1 MQKSLQKLLYNN
13 VGKIRYFMIINSAYN
28 INSKSLQTF
37 QGSKNQKMMNAGII
51 KSDNYG
57 LDNDTVE
64 IKNTE
69 NSGDNKKSKLLKW
82 GALVGSGIVAT
93 TIGLLAHKHI
103 SVKNAKKAAEELK
116 KIKLQELENIRAEK
130 LKEEAKIA
138 QEKALKAQE
147 EAREKAIQAAKQKA
161 EQEAKVK
168 AEKQA
173 KLEAARKAET
183 ANRSFRYNTEK
194 ELAQYI
200 DPKGEISHNN
210 SKLDGESFEA
220 FRARINEEIEK
231 IDVFDFGQKIKD
243 TEPQTVFNVV
253 FEQFEK
259 CHNNGGNVSVDD
271 FLKTLDNAKSQMYI
285 TYHDFSSKGSYG
297 TSKIYDKFSDYKKY
311 IDEVS
316 AEIRAINKEGEHP
329 LAVVRKAL
337 KSIENKN
344 HVRQKFVSAVS
355 QNYDKELGV
364 IQGRLHYDE
373 TNVPPFKKEVTIS
386 KEEKQKLVDELNS
399 ILKSG
404 GEQANYTVDTP
415 LSTLQ
420 RAWKAKYIS
429 IPFSMDNKIGETAIL
444 DLFPR
449 YRSGITQINGED
461 FKFKTS
467 GNFKY
472 EPLYRQM
479 HIENPEEFVKQ
490 FENIGGEYVPGKLQS
505 CSKEKLFGEAWNG
518 TYNFTEWNSGNNVKF
533 VIHPKGAISNAA
545 EIGEGKY
552 GSYEAIYSA
561 DSKFRIVG
569 TIKRTITPEIIKR
582 DMPEFRNQF
591 DDFTKYEIH
600 LQEI

>member
-1 MQKSLQKLLYNN
+1 M
-13 VGKIRYFMIINSAYN
+13 FINSAYN
-28 INSKSLQTF
+28 INSKSIQAF
-37 QGSKNQKMMNAGII
+37 HGSKNQNLMNAGII

-69 NSGDNKKSKLLKW
+69 TSDGNKKSKLLKW
-82 GALVGSGIVAT
+82 GTIVGSGIVAT
-93 TIGLLAHKHI
+93 AIGLLTHKHI
-103 SVKNAKKAAEELK
+103 STKNAKKAAEELK
-116 KIKLQELENIRAEK
+116 KIKLQELENLRAEK
-130 LKEEAKIA
+130 LKDEARIA
-138 QEKALKAQE
+138 QEKALNAQK
-147 EAREKAIQAAKQKA
+147 EAREKAIQVAKQKA

-183 ANRSFRYNTEK
+183 ANRNFRYNTEK

-200 DPKGEISHNN
+200 DPAEAIRLNTHKS
-210 SKLDGESFEA
+210 DGESLA
-220 FRARINEEIEK
+220 ALGKRIHEKIEK
-231 IDVFDFGQKIKD
+231 IDVYDFAQKIKD

-271 FLKTLDNAKSQMYI
+271 FLKTLDNAKSKMNI
-285 TYHDFSSKGSYG
+285 TYDDFRRKGSYG
-297 TSKIYDKFSDYKKY
+297 TSNIYDKFSDYKKY
-311 IDEVS
+311 IDEV
-316 AEIRAINKEGEHP
+316 ATEIRATNKEGEP
-329 LAVVRKAL
+329 ALAVVEKAL
-337 KSIENKN
+337 KSIENKKI
-344 HVRQKFVSAVS
+344 VRQKFVNEIS
-355 QNYDKELGV
+355 QRYDKELEL

-373 TNVPPFKKEVTIS
+373 TNLPPITRNVTIS
-386 KEEKQKLVDELNS
+386 NEEKQKLVDELNS
-399 ILKSG
+399 IIKSG
-404 GEQANYTVDTP
+404 GEQSNYTVDTP

-420 RAWKAKYIS
+420 EAWKKKYIS
-429 IPFSMDNKIGETAIL
+429 LPFSMDNKIGETAIL

-449 YRSGITQINGED
+449 YRSGITKINGED
-461 FKFKTS
+461 FRFKTS

-490 FENIGGEYVPGKLQS
+490 FEKIGGEYVPGKLQS

-552 GSYEAIYSA
+552 GCYEAIYSP

-569 TIKRTITPEIIKR
+569 TIKRTVTPEIIKK

-600 LQEI
+600 LQEV